1 MIQRYACFGK
11 AVNGSTDIC
20 YNRWLEEKFLIT
32 IPDERLNN
40 KDLIKWISDPKKY
53 WECLSMRFFHGDVDM
68 YYNQQRMEEFTLN
81 LGEELG
87 LFVDLFNRQ
96 FGLNF
101 SESGI
106 KVLSGDLSGLL
117 RVFKLD
123 NRLEDL
129 VRVVMLGNKITRA
142 QIEAELRREQR
153 S

>member
-1 MIQRYACFGK
+1 MIQRYAW
-11 AVNGSTDIC
+11 VNKVGDESANVT
-20 YNRWLEEKFLIT
+20 YNRWLEEDFLLT
-32 IPDERLNN
+32 IPDEKLKNR
-40 KDLIKWISDPKKY
+40 DLIKWISDPTKY
-53 WECLSMRFFHGDVDM
+53 WECLSMRFFHGDVDI